1 MVSEAEVIKNVLY
14 NHSQLNSQSL
24 EKVLEKAHF
33 KSSFIYGSST
43 NSFKFTFKIQSSHVN
58 HKYIASENTF
68 LSKTDNSTI
77 SYPH

>member
-24 EKVLEKAHF
+24 EKVLENAHL